1 VQRRVGDELDGGDRG
16 RHAQALA
23 HRLRA
28 RRARTAAGR
37 ADDRDGRARLPRAAG
52 LGERLGR
59 ARVRVEGT
67 GCYGAGL
74 ARLLAAAG
82 WPVFEVERPERQ
94 QRRRG
99 KSDALDAERAARRLL
114 AGERLALLRGQGPRE
129 TLRLLLLE
137 RRSAASARTS
147 AINQLHGLLVT
158 APEPL
163 RERLA
168 DLHADSLVG
177 ACLRLRPRQQHA
189 HATIARRLAGRAQQL
204 ADELALIDQQ
214 LTTIINQLAPELLAQ
229 YGVGPFC
236 AAQLLVS
243 AGDPRRLKN
252 EAAFARLAGTS
263 PLPASSGQT
272 QRHRLNRGG
281 DRQLNYALHLIAL
294 QRVRFHDETRAYYQR
309 LQNDGKSKR
318 EALRCIKRALS
329 RRLYRLL
336 AANPNLQ
343 HATT

>member
-1 VQRRVGDELDGGDRG
+1 MSWTVAIGVDTHKHSHTAYALDQLG
-16 RHAQALA
+16 RPLGT
-23 HRLRA
+23 LTI
-28 RRARTAAGR
+28 RTT
-37 ADDRDGRARLPRAAG
+37 RDGYRELLAWAG
-52 LGERLGR
+52 SLGEPAFAL
-59 ARVRVEGT
+59 EGT

-82 WPVFEVERPERQ
+82 WLVFEVERPQRQ

-99 KSDALDAERAARRLL
+99 KSDALDAELAARRLV

-137 RRSAASARTS
+137 RRSASSARSS

-158 APEPL
+158 AAEPL
-163 RERLA
+163 RQRLA
-168 DLHADSLVG
+168 DLHADSLVD
-177 ACLRLRPRQQHA
+177 ACLRLRPRSHDA
-189 HATIARRLAGRAQQL
+189 HAAIARRLAGRAKQL
-204 ADELALIDQQ
+204 ADELALIDRQ
-214 LTTIINQLAPELLAQ
+214 LTTLISELAPELLDE

-243 AGDPRRLKN
+243 TGDPRRLRS

-294 QRVRFHDETRAYYQR
+294 QRVRFHAETRAYHQR
-309 LQNDGKSKR
+309 LQDQGKSKR
-318 EALRCIKRALS
+318 EALRIIKRALA

-336 AANPNLQ
+336 AANPNLH

>member
-1 VQRRVGDELDGGDRG
+1 MSWTVAIGVDTHKQT
-16 RHAQALA
+16 H
-23 HRLRA
+23 
-28 RRARTAAGR
+28 TAAALDWLGR
-37 ADDRDGRARLPRAAG
+37 PLGALSIEADLAG
-52 LGERLGR
+52 YRELLAWASELGEPAFAL
-59 ARVRVEGT
+59 EGT

-74 ARLLAAAG
+74 ARLLNAAG
-82 WPVFEVERPERQ
+82 FEVYEVERPQRP

-99 KSDALDAERAARRLL
+99 KDDLLDAEAAARRLL
-114 AGERLALLRGQGPRE
+114 AGEALALPRGQGRRE

-137 RRSAASARTS
+137 RRSASSARTV

-158 APEPL
+158 APERL
-163 RERLA
+163 RKQLA
-168 DLHADSLVG
+168 GLHADSLVS
-177 ACLRLRPRQQHA
+177 ACLRLRPRPA
-189 HATIARRLAGRAQQL
+189 DADAAIARRLATRAKRL
-204 ADELALIDQQ
+204 ADELTLIDQQ
-214 LTTIINQLAPELLAQ
+214 LTAIISELAPELLAQ

-243 AGDPRRLKN
+243 VGDPRRLRS

-281 DRQLNYALHLIAL
+281 DRQLNYALHLIVL